1 MGPPQVNRIT
11 LHNETLPTF
20 SFVYSTMAA
29 ANLLGSSPDT
39 VTTPG
44 CFPRYC
50 RIPMICS
57 FLLQPKCYI
66 VYPFSSCV
74 TKFAKMGKICNIF
87 NLCQSFFL
95 QFYKF
100 LTEINTDY
108 NFYAFNILKFKRD
121 PQKSEN

>member
-1 MGPPQVNRIT
+1 MLYLYSKSISLKTFILTSWLIIKVEVYYTLLINFQLQIHRRTQPSPNMGPPQVNRIN

-57 FLLQPKCYI
+57 FLLQPK
-66 VYPFSSCV
+66 
-74 TKFAKMGKICNIF
+74 
-87 NLCQSFFL
+87 
-95 QFYKF
+95 
-100 LTEINTDY
+100 
-108 NFYAFNILKFKRD
+108 
-121 PQKSEN
+121 